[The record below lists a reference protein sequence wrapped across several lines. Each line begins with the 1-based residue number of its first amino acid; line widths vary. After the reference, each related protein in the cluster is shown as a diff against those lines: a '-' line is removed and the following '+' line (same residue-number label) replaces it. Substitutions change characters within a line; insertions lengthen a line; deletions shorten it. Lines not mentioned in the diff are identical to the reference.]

1 MRLLTSSPRDV
12 IAGMFASAAVVAII
26 TNAIFMQAGQ
36 HPSPMFG
43 RSAAS
48 ANVSVVTL
56 PRSRPADPRPDTKAL
71 DSALLEPSPT
81 ELKPSESKAADPKPV
96 ESRAAEPKHVDSKPD
111 TRRPERTRTADADS
125 SDPLGS
131 LVQRSTQ
138 PRAAAP
144 APAAASSIATGVPR
158 PPAAIPA
165 AASRDPVGDMISS
178 SRRIAAVQRAL
189 TEYGY
194 GQLKPTG
201 NVGSDTQAA
210 IQRFE
215 RARRLPVTGQV
226 SDRLVR
232 ELGLVTGR
240 SID

>member
-48 ANVSVVTL
+48 ASVSVVTL
-56 PRSRPADPRPDTKAL
+56 PRPRPVEPRTDTKAL
-71 DSALLEPSPT
+71 DSALLEPSST
-81 ELKPSESKAADPKPV
+81 ELKPSDSKAADAKPA
-96 ESRAAEPKHVDSKPD
+96 ETRASEPKHDSKPD
-111 TRRPERTRTADADS
+111 NRRVERTRAADADA

-131 LVQRSTQ
+131 LVQRTTQ

-144 APAAASSIATGVPR
+144 AAASSTASNVPR

-165 AASRDPVGDMISS
+165 SASRDPVGDMISS

-232 ELGLVTGR
+232 ELGMVTGR